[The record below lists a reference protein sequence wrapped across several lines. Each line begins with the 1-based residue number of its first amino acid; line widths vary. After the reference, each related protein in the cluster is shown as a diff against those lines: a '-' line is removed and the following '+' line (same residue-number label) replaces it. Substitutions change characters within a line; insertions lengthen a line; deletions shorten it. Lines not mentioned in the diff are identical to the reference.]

1 MPRHRTLSFT
11 EVIDISTPLHE
22 HTLVYPG
29 DASFERDMTSRIDE
43 DGNGSNATAFR
54 MSAHLGTHIDAPSHF
69 FPQGKNVHD
78 ISAERW
84 ISDALVIPTGD
95 DRAIEPRH
103 LEGHDIREGMSV
115 LFRTVNCHALA
126 SGRRMEHP
134 CTLSPAAADALAQ
147 RAVNLV
153 GIDWLSIESDDDPA
167 YPVHRTLLS
176 RDIII
181 LESIQLHHI
190 EAGAYTLVIAPLHLM
205 DCDGAPVRAMLLR

>member
-1 MPRHRTLSFT
+1 MR
-11 EVIDISTPLHE
+11 PL
-22 HTLVYPG
+22 
-29 DASFERDMTSRIDE
+29 R
-43 DGNGSNATAFR
+43 
-54 MSAHLGTHIDAPSHF
+54 
-69 FPQGKNVHD
+69 
-78 ISAERW
+78 
-84 ISDALVIPTGD
+84 
-95 DRAIEPRH
+95 
-103 LEGHDIREGMSV
+103 
-115 LFRTVNCHALA
+115 
-126 SGRRMEHP
+126 
-134 CTLSPAAADALAQ
+134 TLSPAAADALAQ